1 MPVPDQRKYPRVKPP
16 RTFVVAWR
24 SGMTRDVSYMD
35 SLALGGLFIRTR
47 RPVPL
52 RSSVQLLLDTPAGQI
67 RGRAIV
73 RRVHEKTGMALQII
87 AMDPGDRALVDRAR
101 PILATPPIPR
111 HSERSLRSE
120 ESLCSALL
128 CALCVLISVT
138 SVLILVFGSSLAP

>member
-16 RTFVVAWR
+16 KSFVVAWR

-87 AMDPGDRALVDRAR
+87 AMDPGDRAL
-101 PILATPPIPR
+101 L
-111 HSERSLRSE
+111 HHELRD
-120 ESLCSALL
+120 LFA
-128 CALCVLISVT
+128 A
-138 SVLILVFGSSLAP
+138 

>member
-73 RRVHEKTGMALQII
+73 RRVHEKAGMGLQII
-87 AMDPGDRALVDRAR
+87 AMDPGDRALLHR
-101 PILATPPIPR
+101 
-111 HSERSLRSE
+111 ELRD
-120 ESLCSALL
+120 LFA
-128 CALCVLISVT
+128 A
-138 SVLILVFGSSLAP
+138 

>member
-1 MPVPDQRKYPRVKPP
+1 MWALLALFMIPPDQRKYPRIKPP
-16 RTFVVAWR
+16 RTFLAAWQ

-35 SLALGGLFIRTR
+35 SLALGGLFIRTK

-87 AMDPGDRALVDRAR
+87 AMDPGDRALLHR
-101 PILATPPIPR
+101 
-111 HSERSLRSE
+111 ELRDLFAS
-120 ESLCSALL
+120 
-128 CALCVLISVT
+128 
-138 SVLILVFGSSLAP
+138 